1 MKIPRDISGRD
12 LIKALK
18 VFGYEIVRQNGSH
31 IMVTTVENGQ
41 HHLTIPNH
49 SPIKIG
55 TLNGILS
62 QVANHFSL
70 TKEDVATRLFS

>member
-70 TKEDVATRLFS
+70 TKEDVAARLFS